1 MMRAGI
7 ETGGRFILVPAPG
20 FRAKKKNQRVIIISL
35 KNSIGFMKVNS
46 MVVLLVLGIVLVCL
60 AGCTSSTSGAVPTPT
75 ATPTPHAGN
84 ATVTVTPPVANS
96 TVTQTPPAANSTG
109 PALYNSSAIDSHFM
123 DIAFNNKF
131 ETIGESSTSGDT
143 IAITGDYTD
152 NDVST
157 LGNFLLQFNNNSP
170 IKQLPA
176 VPVQESNSGDIRFNY
191 IPESSLDTLAQQQP
205 SFGLI
210 NRDSSGKIGSIY
222 KTTSN
227 TVSNSTNAYVYRT
240 GTVFVN
246 NNLTGDERTHYMI
259 RGLLYYLGFVGQTTT
274 YPDSI
279 FYPGP
284 NNTITPNGIDWQAI
298 DVMYGGTI
306 TPGMTY
312 NEATNAL
319 GDYPG
324 NTGT

>member
-1 MMRAGI
+1 
-7 ETGGRFILVPAPG
+7 
-20 FRAKKKNQRVIIISL
+20 
-35 KNSIGFMKVNS
+35 MKVNY
-46 MVVLLVLGIVLVCL
+46 MVILLVLGIALVCL
-60 AGCTSSTSGAVPTPT
+60 AGCTSSTSEPVSTPA
-75 ATPTPHAGN
+75 ATPTPQAGN
-84 ATVTVTPPVANS
+84 TTVTVTPPVANS
-96 TVTQTPPAANSTG
+96 TATQTSPATNTTG
-109 PALYNSSAIDSHFM
+109 LALYNSSAIDSHFM

-131 ETIGESSTSGDT
+131 QTIGESSASGDT

-152 NDVST
+152 NDVSA
-157 LGNFLLQFNNNSP
+157 LGTFLLQFNNNSP

-176 VPVQESNSGDIRFNY
+176 VPVQESNGGDIRFNF

-205 SFGLI
+205 SFGMI

-222 KTTSN
+222 KTIST
-227 TVSNSTNAYVYRT
+227 TVSNSTNAYTYRS
-240 GTVFVN
+240 GTIFVN
-246 NNLTGDERTHYMI
+246 NNLTGNERTHYMI
-259 RGLLYYLGFVGQTTT
+259 SGLLYYLGFVGQTTT

-279 FYPGP
+279 FYAGP

-312 NEATNAL
+312 NEAINAL
-319 GDYPG
+319 GGTPG

>member
-1 MMRAGI
+1 
-7 ETGGRFILVPAPG
+7 
-20 FRAKKKNQRVIIISL
+20 
-35 KNSIGFMKVNS
+35 MKVNY
-46 MVVLLVLGIVLVCL
+46 MVILLVLGIALVCL
-60 AGCTSSTSGAVPTPT
+60 AGCTSSTPEPVSTPA
-75 ATPTPHAGN
+75 ATPTPQAGN
-84 ATVTVTPPVANS
+84 ATVTVTQPVANS
-96 TVTQTPPAANSTG
+96 TATQAIPATTTTA
-109 PALYNSSAIDSHFM
+109 PALYTPNEIDSHFL

-131 ETIGESSTSGDT
+131 QTIGQSSASGNT

-152 NDVST
+152 TDVSA

-176 VPVQESNSGDIRFNY
+176 VPVQESNGGDIRFNF
-191 IPESSLDTLAQQQP
+191 IPESSMDTLAQQQP

-227 TVSNSTNAYVYRT
+227 TVSNSTNAYVYRS

-246 NNLTGDERTHYMI
+246 SNLTGDERTHYML

-279 FYPGP
+279 FYAGP
-284 NNTITPNGIDWQAI
+284 NNTVTPDGIDWQAI

-306 TPGMTY
+306 TPGMTF
-312 NEATNAL
+312 NEVTDVL
-319 GDYPG
+319 HVTSG

>member
-1 MMRAGI
+1 M
-7 ETGGRFILVPAPG
+7 
-20 FRAKKKNQRVIIISL
+20 VI
-35 KNSIGFMKVNS
+35 
-46 MVVLLVLGIVLVCL
+46 LLVLGIALVCL
-60 AGCTSSTSGAVPTPT
+60 AGCTSSTPEPVSTPA
-75 ATPTPHAGN
+75 ATPTPQAGN
-84 ATVTVTPPVANS
+84 ATVTVTQPVANS
-96 TVTQTPPAANSTG
+96 TATQAIPATTTTA
-109 PALYNSSAIDSHFM
+109 PALYTPNEIDSHFL

-131 ETIGESSTSGDT
+131 QTIGQSSASGNT

-152 NDVST
+152 TDVSA

-176 VPVQESNSGDIRFNY
+176 VPVQESNGGDIRFNF
-191 IPESSLDTLAQQQP
+191 IPESSMDTLAQQQP

-227 TVSNSTNAYVYRT
+227 TVSNSTNAYVYRS

-246 NNLTGDERTHYMI
+246 SNLTGDERTHYML

-279 FYPGP
+279 FYAGP
-284 NNTITPNGIDWQAI
+284 NNTVTPDGIDWQAI

-306 TPGMTY
+306 TPGMTF
-312 NEATNAL
+312 NEVTDVL
-319 GDYPG
+319 HVTSG